1 MHLASIVSIPFACI
15 TLDFTLHLK
24 VSNLSVLYR
33 DLWSNRERKRRRLKT
48 WVYNSIIAGRSGA
61 NVVK

>member
-1 MHLASIVSIPFACI
+1 MHLASIVSI

-33 DLWSNRERKRRRLKT
+33 DLWSNRERKRIRLKT
-48 WVYNSIIAGRSGA
+48 RVYNSIIAGRSGA